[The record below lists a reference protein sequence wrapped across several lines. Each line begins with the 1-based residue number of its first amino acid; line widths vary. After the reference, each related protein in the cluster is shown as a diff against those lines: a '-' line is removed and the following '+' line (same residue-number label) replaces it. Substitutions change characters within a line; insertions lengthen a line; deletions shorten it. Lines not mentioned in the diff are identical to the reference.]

1 MKKLII
7 SLFGLALIGFA
18 GQASAASVQ
27 ISGNGSDSY
36 NRAKIRMS
44 QYKTVSQSD
53 YTKNSTTIVM
63 DVNTGGNDVEGN
75 TGNGSDN
82 KVETGNV
89 ATDVI
94 VSNVGGSNVIE
105 DIDDCGCE
113 PEEVDITIKNNGTD
127 STNKAEYSSSKKT
140 RLSQR
145 SKTHNYNSLGLFLNT
160 GDNEVEDNTGKNGD
174 NSLMTGRVRTS
185 VLIENLGLGNL
196 L

>member
-82 KVETGNV
+82 K
-89 ATDVI
+89 
-94 VSNVGGSNVIE
+94 
-105 DIDDCGCE
+105 
-113 PEEVDITIKNNGTD
+113 
-127 STNKAEYSSSKKT
+127 
-140 RLSQR
+140 
-145 SKTHNYNSLGLFLNT
+145 
-160 GDNEVEDNTGKNGD
+160 
-174 NSLMTGRVRTS
+174 
-185 VLIENLGLGNL
+185 
-196 L
+196 